1 MNWLD
6 VVLALILVASM
17 VLSFRRGL
25 SRTVIHL
32 VSTVLALVLS
42 LWFYGMA
49 GSYLLPYVSSRS
61 AANLA
66 GFILVF
72 AGVLLLGGLVSWVV
86 GKFLKVTG
94 LSLVDHAL
102 GAGFGMVRGILIAV
116 ALLMGI
122 MAFYPSEKPPESV
135 VHSRMAPYMVQAARV
150 FAAMAPHELKEGFR
164 KSYAQVRSAWGKALG
179 QGPQGAPDAEKG
191 HDEGH
196 I

>member
-6 VVLALILVASM
+6 VLLALILVVSM

-32 VSTVLALVLS
+32 VSTILALVLS

-49 GSYLLPYVSSRS
+49 GSYLLPYVSSRP

-72 AGVLLLGGLVSWVV
+72 AGVLLLGGLISWVA

-94 LSLVDHAL
+94 LSLIDHAL

-122 MAFYPSEKPPESV
+122 MAFYPGEKPPQSV
-135 VHSRMAPYMVQAARV
+135 VHSRMAPYVVQAARV

-164 KSYAQVRSAWGKALG
+164 KSYAQVRSAWGKALAPG
-179 QGPQGAPDAEKG
+179 LRGAPGAEKG